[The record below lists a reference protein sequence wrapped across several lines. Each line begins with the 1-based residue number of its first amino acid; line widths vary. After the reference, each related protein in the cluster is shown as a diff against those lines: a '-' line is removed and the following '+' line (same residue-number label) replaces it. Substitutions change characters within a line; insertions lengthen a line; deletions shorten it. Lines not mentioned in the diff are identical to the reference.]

1 MKKCKELENKFLIS
15 CVYNLTKNSSFN
27 KGGVNMLRTL
37 IDKAQENDNE
47 ALMELINRFQPA
59 IRKYALK
66 LNYEDAYE
74 DLVLWF
80 IELVKAQKLA
90 DLREEVIVSYI
101 NVCIKNYYNKKIEKI
116 IERKKEYLWS
126 DMTEET
132 SYYAEKLLAKEDE
145 KDLFMELR
153 LKEVLNDGELQIIYW
168 IYIEGYSTAEIAR
181 LMKKTRQAVNQMKQR
196 AIKKIKEILVDK

>member
-1 MKKCKELENKFLIS
+1 
-15 CVYNLTKNSSFN
+15 
-27 KGGVNMLRTL
+27 MLRTL